1 MPKSKTFQ
9 VIAIESG
16 RREVSSNGDLR
27 KLIGAYEGQTV
38 YLTTKKGQ
46 TFEGPMNK
54 VDISTARLAEWV
66 VANLGSSL
74 GNARGFVFVP
84 TNVLSSLNIKTGA
97 EITVA
102 LESGGVDPALEEDP
116 VPETKAGKIRAV
128 VLALQPGA
136 KFTGPDIIQAVKTR
150 YNEEVDG
157 ERVRQ
162 VLVEESHN
170 GSLAVSKEG
179 RINTYERV

>member
-54 VDISTARLAEWV
+54 VDISTARLDGWV
-66 VANLGSSL
+66 QYPAGYPEPK
-74 GNARGFVFVP
+74 R
-84 TNVLSSLNIKTGA
+84 LNPSTRF
-97 EITVA
+97 
-102 LESGGVDPALEEDP
+102 
-116 VPETKAGKIRAV
+116 KAPR
-128 VLALQPGA
+128 QP
-136 KFTGPDIIQAVKTR
+136 R
-150 YNEEVDG
+150 EVRRND
-157 ERVRQ
+157 
-162 VLVEESHN
+162 
-170 GSLAVSKEG
+170 A
-179 RINTYERV
+179 